1 MKFYKKVGKLIPI
14 VMVASLLTACG
25 ANTRTV
31 TKTKE
36 VIVERGAV
44 VCDVLDKPMNR
55 HMRAVIANGDKIIN
69 LGADEV
75 VVTAS
80 ELSDVYKKSCK

>member
-14 VMVASLLTACG
+14 VMVVSLLIGCG
-25 ANTRTV
+25 SNTRTV
-31 TKTKE
+31 TKE
-36 VIVERGAV
+36 VIVDRGAV
-44 VCDVLDKPMNR
+44 VCDVLDKPVDR
-55 HMRAVIANGDKIIN
+55 HMRAVIANGDRIIS

>member
-1 MKFYKKVGKLIPI
+1 MIKLLVLAVSILT
-14 VMVASLLTACG
+14 VASCTS
-25 ANTRTV
+25 NTRTV
-31 TKTKE
+31 TKE
-36 VIVERGAV
+36 VIVDRGSV
-44 VCDVLDKPMNR
+44 VCDVLGKPVNR

-69 LGADEV
+69 IGGEEV

>member
-1 MKFYKKVGKLIPI
+1 MRFYKKVGKLTLT
-14 VMVASLLTACG
+14 VMAISLLVGCG
-25 ANTRTV
+25 SNTRTV
-31 TKTKE
+31 TKE
-36 VIVERGAV
+36 VIVDRGSV
-44 VCDVLDKPMNR
+44 VCDVLGKPVNR

-69 LGADEV
+69 IGGEEV

>member
-1 MKFYKKVGKLIPI
+1 MIKLLVLTIGI
-14 VMVASLLTACG
+14 LAVASCG
-25 ANTRTV
+25 NTRTV
-31 TKTKE
+31 TKE
-36 VIVERGAV
+36 VIVDRGEV
-44 VCDVLDKPMNR
+44 VCDVLDKPVDR
-55 HMRAVIANGDKIIN
+55 HMRAVIANGEKIIS

>member
-1 MKFYKKVGKLIPI
+1 MIKLLVFTLSIFT
-14 VMVASLLTACG
+14 VASCAS
-25 ANTRTV
+25 NTRTV
-31 TKTKE
+31 TKE
-36 VIVERGAV
+36 VIVDRGSV
-44 VCDVLDKPMNR
+44 VCDVLNKPVDR
-55 HMRAVIANGDKIIN
+55 HMRSVIANGDKIIS

>member
-1 MKFYKKVGKLIPI
+1 MIKLLVLAVSILT
-14 VMVASLLTACG
+14 VASCTS
-25 ANTRTV
+25 NTRTV
-31 TKTKE
+31 TKE
-36 VIVERGAV
+36 VIVDRGSV
-44 VCDVLDKPMNR
+44 VCNVLGKPVNR

-69 LGADEV
+69 IGGEEV